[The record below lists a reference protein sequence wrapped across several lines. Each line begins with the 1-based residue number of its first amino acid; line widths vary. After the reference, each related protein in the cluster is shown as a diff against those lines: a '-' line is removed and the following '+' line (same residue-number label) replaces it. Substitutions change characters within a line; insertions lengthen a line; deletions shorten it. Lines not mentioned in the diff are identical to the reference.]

1 MATQCQH
8 SEAGLQGG
16 KSSPAWS
23 KSIWLFIV
31 SHVIKRPL
39 VCDSS
44 EVKGLH
50 LLKNIEHDSCMCQVH
65 MKAFISVSLLSV
77 IFQNSLVSRY
87 AFGRI
92 KHEHLSWIKPYVWL
106 NHTNGSCAMS
116 LPLGTEVKCTL
127 PSMTNRNECGFND
140 LRELAN
146 HVSRPCWD
154 SNVHFIL
161 QSGWPQRAG
170 PSMSSRGHK
179 LKAWILDQR
188 STGSLRAGTESFY
201 LLF

>member
-1 MATQCQH
+1 MATRCQH
-8 SEAGLQGG
+8 SQAGLEGG
-16 KSSPAWS
+16 KSPPAWS

-31 SHVIKRPL
+31 SLMIKRPL

-44 EVKGLH
+44 EVKKGLH
-50 LLKNIEHDSCMCQVH
+50 LLMNIECDSCMCQVH
-65 MKAFISVSLLSV
+65 MKAFIPVFLLSA
-77 IFQNSLVSRY
+77 IFQNALVSWC

-92 KHEHLSWIKPYVWL
+92 KHEHLSWIKPYICL

-127 PSMTNRNECGFND
+127 PSMTNRNEWGFND

-154 SNVHFIL
+154 SNVHVIF
-161 QSGWPQRAG
+161 QSG
-170 PSMSSRGHK
+170 
-179 LKAWILDQR
+179 
-188 STGSLRAGTESFY
+188 
-201 LLF
+201 